1 MSPRDIVKS
10 QWEAS
15 QRGALAIWTIYD
27 KPKDFPE
34 GFIARRFEVGGGNT
48 VATADTINGK
58 LDDIRLALEKA
69 GLVNICREEGDD
81 PKIVESWI

>member
-1 MSPRDIVKS
+1 MSHRDIVKS

-15 QRGALAIWTIYD
+15 QRGAVAIWTIYNN
-27 KPKDFPE
+27 PE

-48 VATADTINGK
+48 KATADTLNGK

>member
-1 MSPRDIVKS
+1 MNAYDIIKG
-10 QWEAS
+10 QQEAA